1 MHYRIKPGYSFLDA
15 DSKIKT
21 GGDTIDL
28 SDDAAAA
35 HAEKIEP
42 CAAELL
48 IDSTSTDTDS
58 AYANEA

>member
-1 MHYRIKPGYSFLDA
+1 MHYRIKPGNSFLDV
-15 DSKIKT
+15 DGKIKT

-42 CAAELL
+42 CAADLM
-48 IDSTSTDTDS
+48 IDSSSGNDV
-58 AYANEA
+58 YEA